1 MEINGCVNFLL
12 AFFITAN
19 TILTIMSSYDFFEY
33 KKEFIKKL
41 EMSWEQYPIQN
52 ISLTKKEGY
61 EELVFL
67 KWKGIKKG
75 CECSHVINYSKLF
88 EGKECNEYHKKAGC
102 YDVEEKE
109 GIGSKIY
116 NTTFYVSYY
125 KEKYLS
131 LFSRIDKNG
140 LCKEGFKRCGYLDYM
155 KNVFCV
161 KENEICPINYL
172 YINNSTNNTSVITD
186 NSKIDSTIIN
196 NLYVSEYYYF
206 SILNLEDAVINDYCT
221 YLNNQLPYYPF
232 NYNRSFLNHFQ
243 NRILKKNEFF
253 IQNDLYKGQMPKWY
267 NYSNLYLFYLVYPGN
282 YLYNP
287 INFFYTGLVKCQL
300 FFKILFLILRILSV
314 FLILYLI
321 DDEKYK
327 SKSQYKRFVIILI
340 IFYVLLFLINILLLI
355 GNRKVEICIDLNREH
370 GYIYGLTFY
379 DHLNIIIMIIDFLI
393 GLIYFFTLYKSIK
406 QLKQDDITES
416 FQVSTTINTVTRE
429 NNDDE
434 METPTFK

>member
-41 EMSWEQYPIQN
+41 EISWEKYPIHN
-52 ISLTKKEGY
+52 ISLTKEEGY

-88 EGKECNEYHKKAGC
+88 EGNECNEYHKKAGC

-125 KEKYLS
+125 KENYLS

-172 YINNSTNNTSVITD
+172 YINNNTNNTSIITD
-186 NSKIDSTIIN
+186 NSKTNLTIIN
-196 NLYVSEYYYF
+196 NLYVSEYTYL
-206 SILNLEDAVINDYCT
+206 SVLNLEDSVINNYYI
-221 YLNNQLPYYPF
+221 YLNNKGSYYPS
-232 NYNRSFLNHFQ
+232 YSKRFLIYFQ
-243 NRILKKNEFF
+243 NRVFKKNEFF
-253 IQNDLYKGQMPKWY
+253 IQNDLYKGEMPKWY
-267 NYSNLYLFYLVYPGN
+267 NYSNLYLLSLIYPGN

-287 INFFYTGLVKCQL
+287 INYFYTGLVKCQL

-327 SKSQYKRFVIILI
+327 SKSQYKRLVIILI
-340 IFYVLLFLINILLLI
+340 IFYVLLFLINILLLR
-355 GNRKVEICIDLNREH
+355 GNIKIEICIDLNSE
-370 GYIYGLTFY
+370 YKKYYGLTFY
-379 DHLNIIIMIIDFLI
+379 DYLNIIIMIIDFFI

-416 FQVSTTINTVTRE
+416 FQVSTTINKITGE